1 MSESA
6 KIIIDAE
13 DLASKKFEQAAK
25 AAEQNIKRVKDVG
38 GKAKASTE
46 FFGTLA
52 TSLGGSQLGSYAG
65 QLAQL
70 TERVSAFSE
79 VSQAGKAGAL
89 AFKAGLAGLVAVASF
104 KVGNALGDIVFQT
117 GQWRR
122 ELEKATVA
130 ARELEQQALR
140 ASDKRVSFQLEDIEL
155 IRDPKEKQAAQEAL
169 FKRLEN
175 DIVGVTSQVK
185 ESQKA
190 VDEWAD
196 AWQIT
201 SGRKNQAEEAA
212 AVLAHDK
219 ARLDQLKQQR
229 DSIRDMISE
238 RAQENEKLRERNALQ
253 DKSES
258 FVQALRDGGALLKG
272 KKEQLAAFTASKNT
286 FGQEDR
292 GEAERLLR
300 ERDMLQA
307 KADAEKQ
314 AAEERER
321 IAQQA
326 ETDAKRVADIR
337 DREIASLR
345 QQRIELEK
353 GQAAAKAFALEQQGL
368 DAGTARRLASE
379 QARIDQLKQ
388 DRQERLAAFKEEQ
401 RTRENDQKQMAGKLA
416 NAQTGTTA
424 VQSRLLTRGPA
435 ERGIDKIA
443 KASEMSAKLL
453 AKIETKLDQNKQ
465 RPIVLESVG

>member
-6 KIIIDAE
+6 KIIIDAD

-52 TSLGGSQLGSYAG
+52 TSLGGSELGSYAG

-79 VSQAGKAGAL
+79 VSKAGAAGAL
-89 AFKAGLAGLVAVASF
+89 AFKAGLAGVVAVLTF
-104 KVGNALGDIVFQT
+104 KLGSAIGNFVFGTKQAQREIDRLT
-117 GQWRR
+117 ESVR
-122 ELEKATVA
+122 ELDQQ
-130 ARELEQQALR
+130 QQAL
-140 ASDKRVSFQLEDIEL
+140 ASRKVANTLEDIEL

-169 FKRLEN
+169 FQQLEN
-175 DIVGVTSQVK
+175 DIVGVTSQLK
-185 ESQKA
+185 ESQRVA
-190 VDEWAD
+190 DEWAD

-201 SGRKNQAEEAA
+201 GDRKLAAQAAQIDVEA
-212 AVLAHDK
+212 DK
-219 ARLDQLKQQR
+219 ARLALLKQQR
-229 DSIRDMISE
+229 DEVRRLNSE
-238 RAQENEKLRERNALQ
+238 RARENERIRERNALQ
-253 DKSES
+253 DNSES
-258 FVQALRDGGALLKG
+258 FVQALRDEVELLKV
-272 KKEQLAAFTASKNT
+272 KKDQLAAFTAGKNT
-286 FGQEDR
+286 FGADDR
-292 GEAERLLR
+292 REAERLIR

-326 ETDAKRVADIR
+326 ETDAQRVADIR
-337 DREIASLR
+337 DREIASLK

-353 GQAAAKAFALEQQGL
+353 GAVAASAFALEQQGL
-368 DAGTARRLASE
+368 DSATARRLAQE
-379 QARIDQLKQ
+379 QDAIDKIKQAREEAK
-388 DRQERLAAFKEEQ
+388 KEGE
-401 RTRENDQKQMAGKLA
+401 EKAKEDKQMADKLA
-416 NAQTGTTA
+416 SAQTGTTA

-443 KASEMSAKLL
+443 KASEMSVKLL
-453 AKIETKLDQNKQ
+453 GEIKTALADAKQTQKFI
-465 RPIVLESVG
+465 LEAVN